1 MTRRKYKI
9 IAAVALLIVG
19 VPLALMAVQ
28 ISFTLYDGYRVESVC
43 AKLVPGTSIPNIR
56 RIAAA
61 AGLERFIPPMPGV
74 PGLGSYD
81 ETEKNWFFSIPVVA
95 EMGDRRCAVYHDG
108 HVILKAGM
116 ELL

>member
-1 MTRRKYKI
+1 MTWRKYKVI
-9 IAAVALLIVG
+9 TVVASMALG
-19 VPLALMAVQ
+19 VPAALIALQ
-28 ISFTLYDGYRVESVC
+28 ASFTLYDGYRVESVC
-43 AKLVPGTSIPNIR
+43 TKLVPGTSIPDAR

-74 PGLGSYD
+74 AGLGSYD
-81 ETEKNWFFSIPVVA
+81 EKEKNWFFSIPVAA

-108 HVILKAGM
+108 HVILKAEM